1 MIYIHSLIDKRIVYL
16 DDLHSWL
23 NIQFIFWHKTRHIL
37 MKECQ
42 WSDAWHIRCWSFS
55 WHFLE
60 QYLTT
65 KQTGQGFSSIG
76 ARAEQLLQKSLMFWT
91 HGVLLFL
98 FVHSSSSGAFSQD
111 RVLVQLVCELSSCYR
126 NHWCS
131 EPMVFLCSHLYT
143 VVLSLFVKHL
153 ASSEM
158 DDNRLLKF

>member
-1 MIYIHSLIDKRIVYL
+1 MIYIHSLIDKRIMYL
-16 DDLHSWL
+16 DHLHSWL

-42 WSDAWHIRCWSFS
+42 WSDAWHVRCWSFT

-91 HGVLLFL
+91 HGVLVFS
-98 FVHSSSSGAFSQD
+98 FVHSSSSGAFSFCEAFGQFWNGWQQIAKI
-111 RVLVQLVCELSSCYR
+111 LV
-126 NHWCS
+126 
-131 EPMVFLCSHLYT
+131 
-143 VVLSLFVKHL
+143 
-153 ASSEM
+153 
-158 DDNRLLKF
+158 NRIPAYVNWA